1 MTRGHEDSPAAF
13 FSMTEIVKE
22 VDMAPGIVITLFVAI
37 VGLAALAQA
46 IRFAIRPTEHGLAV
60 LRPLSAA
67 TTFAALTAFLLGI
80 ANALVETIGKLEAA
94 TDAAATAKAWR
105 VFLAGLAEGTVP
117 LILAFALLA
126 VAWLL
131 AAVGLRR
138 QA

>member
-1 MTRGHEDSPAAF
+1 
-13 FSMTEIVKE
+13 
-22 VDMAPGIVITLFVAI
+22 MATGIVVTLFVAI

-46 IRFAIRPTEHGLAV
+46 IQFAIRPTEHGLAV
-60 LRPLSAA
+60 LRPLSAT
-67 TTFAALTAFLLGI
+67 TTFSALAAFLLGI
-80 ANALVETIGKLEAA
+80 TNALVGVTGRLEAA
-94 TDAAATAKAWR
+94 TDAAATEKAWQ

-131 AAVGLRR
+131 AAVGLRK

>member
-1 MTRGHEDSPAAF
+1 
-13 FSMTEIVKE
+13 
-22 VDMAPGIVITLFVAI
+22 MAPGIIITLFVAI
-37 VGLAALAQA
+37 VGLGALWTA
-46 IRFAIRPTEHGLAV
+46 IRFAIRPTERGLAV

-67 TTFAALTAFLLGI
+67 TTFAALSAFLLGI
-80 ANALVETIGKLEAA
+80 TNALVGVTRRLEQAPDAEAA
-94 TDAAATAKAWR
+94 AKAWQ

-117 LILAFALLA
+117 LIVACALLA